1 MIQRIK
7 TILFTSNL
15 SENSRHAFNYAAML
29 TTEFNAKIVLL
40 HVVEKMPDTVESRMR
55 GLFGDVRWQGI
66 LESHMKDA
74 HQMLVGK
81 VTSKQMIRAAL
92 SQFCDEA
99 GIDAGECG
107 YVEREIVI
115 KSGEVVEEILEQS
128 KLQNCDM
135 VVMGA
140 SKGFL
145 SGTSIG
151 PIIKSVMKRSKIPV
165 MVIPPP
171 EVSK

>member
-1 MIQRIK
+1 MIDGIK
-7 TILFTSNL
+7 TVLFTSNL

-29 TTEFNAKIVLL
+29 TTQFNAKIILL
-40 HVVEKMPDTVESRMR
+40 HVVEKVPESVESRMR
-55 GLFGDVRWQGI
+55 GLFGEGQWQGI
-66 LESHMKDA
+66 VETHMKDA

-92 SQFCDEA
+92 SQFCEET
-99 GIDAGECG
+99 GINAEECG
-107 YVEREIVI
+107 YVDREIVI
-115 KSGEVVEEILEQS
+115 KEGEVVEEILS
-128 KLQNCDM
+128 HIKSHSCDV

-145 SGTSIG
+145 TGTSVG
-151 PIIKSVMKRSKIPV
+151 PVIKSVLKKSKTPV

-171 EVSK
+171 ES

>member
-1 MIQRIK
+1 MIQRVK

-40 HVVEKMPDTVESRMR
+40 HVVEKMPETVESRMR
-55 GLFGDVRWQGI
+55 GLFGDSHWEEI
-66 LESHMKDA
+66 LNSHMKDA

-99 GIDAGECG
+99 GIDSGECG

-115 KSGEVVEEILEQS
+115 KSGDVVDEILEQS
-128 KLQNCDM
+128 KTQKCDM
-135 VVMGA
+135 IVMGA
-140 SKGFL
+140 GKGFL
-145 SGTSIG
+145 SDTSIG
-151 PIIKSVMKRSKIPV
+151 PVIKSVMKRSRIPV
-165 MVIPPP
+165 MVVPPP
-171 EVSK
+171 EES

>member
-1 MIQRIK
+1 MIQGIK

-29 TTEFNAKIVLL
+29 TTQFNAKIVLL
-40 HVVEKMPDTVESRMR
+40 HVVEKIPDTVESRMR
-55 GLFGDVRWQGI
+55 GLFGGDKWNGI
-66 LESHMKDA
+66 LETHMKEA

-92 SQFCDEA
+92 SQFCHET
-99 GIDAGECG
+99 GIDADECG

-115 KSGEVVEEILEQS
+115 KEGEVVEVILDQI
-128 KLQNCDM
+128 KAHNCDA

-140 SKGFL
+140 SKGFI

-151 PIIKSVMKRSKIPV
+151 PVIKSVLKKSKVPV
-165 MVIPPP
+165 LVIPPHP
-171 EVSK
+171 DA